1 MKPHTYA
8 EVLGW
13 IAAGERVQRL
23 DHTNVWQDQRPSTTL
38 NEIARELYGVTRY
51 RKAPRTIKIGNRE
64 VEAPILN
71 PTTGQTV
78 YRKVHDSKFQT
89 VDAAYIPAF
98 RRIAAEGC
106 YFASPEA
113 AIAAHDAIVALLR
126 GED

>member
-13 IAAGERVQRL
+13 IAAGERVQWL

-71 PTTGQTV
+71 PKTGETV
-78 YRKVHDSKFQT
+78 YRKVSRECRA
-89 VDAAYIPAF
+89 VAYNQVSD
-98 RRIAAEGC
+98 RIAAEGR

-126 GED
+126 GEG